1 MGLYRN
7 TLRLSCS
14 NLFAPRSLF
23 AKVYSLFFL
32 LPHDS
37 KEQIYSNFTCAWNNS
52 VLSPGSEFIC
62 HLKHSAWKFI
72 LKWRHF
78 QWSRGDKRHS
88 PNAFLFVLFSLSTRA
103 LLQALDNLS
112 TTHMEQH
119 SWRVNNNKLRSTRL
133 NNIPTTY
140 QHKLNYT

>member
-1 MGLYRN
+1 MGLYKN

-23 AKVYSLFFL
+23 AKVYSLFSFC
-32 LPHDS
+32 HTS
-37 KEQIYSNFTCAWNNS
+37 RKNKFIQISHVHETNS

-62 HLKHSAWKFI
+62 HLKHSTWKFI

-78 QWSRGDKRHS
+78 RWSRGDKRHS
-88 PNAFLFVLFSLSTRA
+88 PNAFLFMLFSLSTRA

-119 SWRVNNNKLRSTRL
+119 SRRVNNNKPRSTRL